1 MKIAVDRS
9 VCAGHALCALR
20 APRVYVLDE
29 DGYCASD
36 GQVVPP
42 GLEDEARQGAANCPE
57 RAIDL
62 VEEPG

>member
-1 MKIAVDRS
+1 MKITVDRA

-36 GQVVPP
+36 GQDVPP
-42 GLEDEARQGAANCPE
+42 ELEDEARQGAVNCPE
-57 RAIDL
+57 RAIKL
-62 VEEPG
+62 VDEPG